1 MAFNPAMQFGIKEV
15 ADVAFYKVGDI
26 VYDAASGTVKPR
38 EFTSTEKT
46 NFKNQAAV
54 DARLEIK
61 PVLKF
66 DTLKTSGL
74 EFTGETTEARG
85 GKGNTVLMSWDHSR
99 EATLTLEDALLS
111 AESLAAMLSNTG
123 ANAIGEDKIVIS
135 VDAKGF
141 PDTYTVV
148 GKTYAREAGGTDHLL
163 TFLIFKAKVNS
174 EANFEMSADGDP
186 STLNMTLK
194 VLRCVE
200 TEEDQLG
207 CESGD
212 MVKLIID
219 KNNSEN
225 GDIAPDTT
233 FFTNRYLVKTAN
245 DKVAEYLDDKEVT
258 A

>member
-26 VYDAASGTVKPR
+26 VYNKETGVVTTR
-38 EFTSTEKT
+38 EFTEAEKAT
-46 NFKNQAAV
+46 IGTGDGKV
-54 DARLEIK
+54 EKLEIK
-61 PVLKF
+61 PVLVF

-85 GKGNTVLMSWDHSR
+85 GKGNAVLMSWDHSR
-99 EATLTLEDALLS
+99 EATITLEDALLS
-111 AESLAAMLSNTG
+111 AESLRAMLSNSAFEGDT
-123 ANAIGEDKIVIS
+123 DTVVIS

-148 GKTYAREAGGTDHLL
+148 GKTYARAADGTDHLL

-194 VLRCVE
+194 VLRAVE
-200 TEEDQLG
+200 ADSAMG
-207 CESGD
+207 CTSGD
-212 MVKLIID
+212 MVKLIIQ
-219 KNNSEN
+219 EN
-225 GDIAPDTT
+225 TDIQNAPSTT
-233 FFTNRYLVKTAN
+233 NFSKR
-245 DKVAEYLDDKEVT
+245 KVYWTGSKVEEVVDNY
-258 A
+258 